1 MHRSFATALLALST
15 LLAQAEPFTFAA
27 MGDVPYNSGERE
39 LLELMLDRLPR
50 DQIAFAV
57 HIGDLKSGHSD
68 CSDAT
73 YADRLKLFDAAP
85 LPFIYIPG
93 DNDWTDCSRWES
105 GGWVPE
111 ERLAK
116 LRSVFVTGNESLGRT
131 RIPLERQ
138 RPMGVDGCCPEN
150 LRWWR
155 DGVLFVTLHV
165 VGSAN
170 NRGSGDEPKP
180 EFVTRTAANVAWLQ
194 ESFRL
199 AHDRTAPAVTVFI
212 HANPSI
218 ERVNSFR
225 REFAPVLQMLKDE
238 TMAFGRPVLF
248 IHGDTHRFQLDR
260 PWWRAKT
267 SEGVPNLLRVEVPG
281 SPSVAWVPIRVN
293 PASPEVF
300 SVGPPRSAPPGP
312 QR

>member
-1 MHRSFATALLALST
+1 MHRSFAAAVLAFLALI
-15 LLAQAEPFTFAA
+15 AQAEPFMLAA
-27 MGDVPYNSGERE
+27 MGDAPYNSGERE
-39 LLELMLDRLPR
+39 VFERMLDSLATEKL
-50 DQIAFAV
+50 AFAV

-73 YADRLKLFDAAP
+73 YADRLKLFNAAP
-85 LPFIYIPG
+85 LPFILLPG
-93 DNDWTDCSRWES
+93 DNDWIDCSRWES

-116 LRSVFVTGNESLGRT
+116 LRSVFFARPESLGRQ
-131 RIPLERQ
+131 RMPLERQ
-138 RPMGVDGCCPEN
+138 PEGDAGCCPEN
-150 LRWWR
+150 VRWWR
-155 DGVLFVTLHV
+155 DGILFVAVHV

-180 EFVTRTAANVAWLQ
+180 EFVARTAANVAWLQ

-199 AHDRTAPAVTVFI
+199 AHERTAPAIAVFI

-218 ERVNSFR
+218 ERVSNFR
-225 REFAPVLQMLKDE
+225 REFAAVLETLKGE
-238 TMAFGRPVLF
+238 TTAFGRPVL
-248 IHGDTHRFQLDR
+248 IVHGDTHRFQLDR

-267 SEGVPNLLRVEVPG
+267 REGVPNLLRVEVPG
-281 SPSVAWVPIRVN
+281 SPSVAWVPIRVD

>member
-1 MHRSFATALLALST
+1 MRRSFATAALALLALI
-15 LLAQAEPFTFAA
+15 AQAEPFMFAA
-27 MGDVPYNSGERE
+27 MGDAPYNSGERE
-39 LLELMLDRLPR
+39 VFERMLDSLATEKL
-50 DQIAFAV
+50 AFAV
-57 HIGDLKSGHSD
+57 HVGDLKSGHSD

-85 LPFIYIPG
+85 LPFIFLPG

-105 GGWVPE
+105 GSWVPE

-116 LRSVFVTGNESLGRT
+116 LRSVFFARPESLGRQ
-131 RIPLERQ
+131 RMPLERQ
-138 RPMGVDGCCPEN
+138 PEGDTGCCPEN
-150 LRWWR
+150 VRWWR
-155 DGVLFVTLHV
+155 DGVLFVAVHV

-180 EFVTRTAANVAWLQ
+180 EFVVRTAANVAWLQ

-199 AHDRTAPAVTVFI
+199 ARERSAPGVAVFI
-212 HANPSI
+212 HANPSV
-218 ERVNSFR
+218 ERVDNFR
-225 REFAPVLQMLKDE
+225 REFAAVLQMLKDE
-238 TMAFGRPVLF
+238 TIAFERPVLF

-267 SEGVPNLLRVEVPG
+267 HEGVLNLLRVEVPG
-281 SPSVAWVPIRVN
+281 SPSVAWVPIRVD
-293 PASPEVF
+293 PGSPEVF
-300 SVGPPRSAPPGP
+300 AVGPPRTAPPGP